1 MAPCKRA
8 PRACFL
14 RGERA
19 PREGRH
25 KGGGITVTPDEI
37 QQGFIDGFLSRGDT
51 FEQFDYLLEL
61 SAKLDELPDE
71 KKTEDVL
78 VKGCQSQVWL
88 YPAWCDGEPGASF
101 SLAGDSDT
109 LMVRGV
115 IYMFQQMFQGQ
126 GAQAIIDCPVRFV
139 DETELA
145 YIFDAQRQAGV
156 SAIATTVKEF
166 ARKALSDKE
175 EPHHG

>member
-1 MAPCKRA
+1 MQTRA
-8 PRACFL
+8 AGLFFL

-37 QQGFIDGFLSRGDT
+37 QQGFIVGFLSRGDT

-88 YPAWCDGEPGASF
+88 YPSWAGVAPGEGFA
-101 SLAGDSDT
+101 LEGDSDT

-115 IYMFQQMFQGQ
+115 IYLFQQMFSGQ
-126 GAQAIIDCPVRFV
+126 DAQAIIECPVRFV
-139 DETELA
+139 EETELA
-145 YIFDAQRQAGV
+145 YIFDAKRQAGV
-156 SAIATTVKEF
+156 SAIASTIKDF

>member
-1 MAPCKRA
+1 MKA
-8 PRACFL
+8 
-14 RGERA
+14 
-19 PREGRH
+19 
-25 KGGGITVTPDEI
+25 PDEI
-37 QQGFIDGFLSRGDT
+37 QQEYIDGFIAAGDT
-51 FEQFDYLLEL
+51 FEQFDYLLRL
-61 SAKLDELPDE
+61 SAQLEELPE
-71 KKTEDVL
+71 ERKVKEAL
-78 VKGCQSQVWL
+78 VEGCQSQVWL

>member
-1 MAPCKRA
+1 MRA
-8 PRACFL
+8 AGLFFA
-14 RGERA
+14 RGEGPARG
-19 PREGRH
+19 ETQ
-25 KGGGITVTPDEI
+25 GGGITVTPDEI
-37 QQGFIDGFLSRGDT
+37 QQGFIVGFLSRGDT

-115 IYMFQQMFQGQ
+115 IYLFQQMFSGQ
-126 GAQAIIDCPVRFV
+126 DAQAIIECPVRFV
-139 DETELA
+139 KETELA
-145 YIFDAQRQAGV
+145 YIFDAKRQAGV